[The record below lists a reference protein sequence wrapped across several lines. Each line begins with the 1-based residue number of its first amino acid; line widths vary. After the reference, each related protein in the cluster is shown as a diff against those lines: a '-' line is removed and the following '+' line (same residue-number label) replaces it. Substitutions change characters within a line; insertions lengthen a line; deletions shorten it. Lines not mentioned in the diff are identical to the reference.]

1 MEKCILI
8 VALFTIYFHIGGLAT
23 TNILRLTKGNKA
35 DVNYPHCLCD
45 NCGYKIPPFLQFPVI
60 SYVITKGKCKNCGIQ
75 IPKFPLLLEITVM
88 IGMFL
93 ITVISGFSVYGVLL
107 SFAYYEG
114 IRVLVV
120 KKLGKREDEY
130 EKQYKKAVVSMIP
143 FVLCAMF
150 VIFLYG
156 IV

>member
-35 DVNYPHCLCD
+35 DVNYPHCLCG
-45 NCGYKIPPFLQFPVI
+45 NCGYKIPPLLQFPVI
-60 SYVITKGKCKNCGIQ
+60 SYLITKGKCKNCGIQ
-75 IPKFPLLLEITVM
+75 IPTYPLVLEIMV
-88 IGMFL
+88 ICGMFV
-93 ITVISGFSVYGVLL
+93 ITAASGFKAFGVLL
-107 SFAYYEG
+107 SFAYYE
-114 IRVLVV
+114 VLRRIVI
-120 KKLGKREDEY
+120 KKLGKREEDY
-130 EKQYKKAVVSMIP
+130 AKQYRKAMISMVP
-143 FVLCAMF
+143 FVLCSMF

>member
-60 SYVITKGKCKNCGIQ
+60 SYVITKGNCKNCGIQ

-88 IGMFL
+88 LGMFL

-107 SFAYYEG
+107 SFSYYEG

>member
-1 MEKCILI
+1 MEKGILI

-23 TNILRLTKGNKA
+23 TNMLRLTKGNKA
-35 DVNYPHCLCD
+35 DVNYPHCTCD

-60 SYVITKGKCKNCGIQ
+60 SYIITKGKCKNCGIE
-75 IPKFPLLLEITVM
+75 IPTYPLILEIVVM
-88 IGMFL
+88 LGMFL
-93 ITVISGFSVYGVLL
+93 ITAGSKFTALGVLL

-114 IRVLVV
+114 IRVVV
-120 KKLGKREDEY
+120 INKLGKREEDY
-130 EKQYKKAVVSMIP
+130 EKQHKKAMVSMIP
-143 FVLCAMF
+143 FVLCSLF

>member
-35 DVNYPHCLCD
+35 DVNYPHCTCD
-45 NCGYKIPPFLQFPVI
+45 NCGYNIPPFLQFPVI

-75 IPKFPLLLEITVM
+75 IPKYPLVLEIAVM
-88 IGMFL
+88 LGMFL
-93 ITVISGFSVYGVLL
+93 ITVVSRFTVLGVLL

-114 IRVLVV
+114 VRVFVV
-120 KKLGKREDEY
+120 KKLGKREEEY
-130 EKQYKKAVVSMIP
+130 EKQYKKAVISMIP
-143 FVLCAMF
+143 FVLCTMF